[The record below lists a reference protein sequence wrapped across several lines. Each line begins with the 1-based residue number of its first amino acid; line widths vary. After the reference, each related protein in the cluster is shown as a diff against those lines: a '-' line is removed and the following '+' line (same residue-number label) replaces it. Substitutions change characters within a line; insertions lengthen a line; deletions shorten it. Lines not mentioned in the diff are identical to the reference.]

1 MAAKKWSKVQVAIQS
16 ALAAAISI
24 TAITKANPGVA
35 TYSGADPVNGDYAI
49 LKVQG
54 MHQLNKKVVRFA
66 NVNGAGNT
74 VELENIDTTLYDT
87 FTSGTF
93 EVITFG
99 TTMATVTGL
108 SASGGDFGFL
118 DTSTIHDNVKTQIPG
133 QAEPLSYQLE
143 NLWDVSDAALN
154 ALKAASDIQ
163 AERAIRFTFS
173 DNAKMCFNG
182 YVGCT
187 LFPVGNAHEVI
198 KTPVSITAEGR
209 PTYYAT

>member
-1 MAAKKWSKVQVAIQS
+1 M
-16 ALAAAISI
+16 
-24 TAITKANPGVA
+24 
-35 TYSGADPVNGDYAI
+35 
-49 LKVQG
+49 
-54 MHQLNKKVVRFA
+54 
-66 NVNGAGNT
+66 
-74 VELENIDTTLYDT
+74 
-87 FTSGTF
+87 
-93 EVITFG
+93 
-99 TTMATVTGL
+99 
-108 SASGGDFGFL
+108 
-118 DTSTIHDNVKTQIPG
+118 
-133 QAEPLSYQLE
+133 E

-198 KTPVSITAEGR
+198 ETPVSITAEGR